1 MVQHGDFVEV
11 EDGVEFVRDGYD
23 GAVGE
28 VGGYEGLDEG
38 GGGGVEALVRM
49 GGPGLV
55 LGGTW
60 GAVVMGGDFAKGLKE
75 EKGSKTN
82 LLITSS
88 RSSTFPFLRTALARL
103 NSCFCPCDRFSSS
116 ISASSPPL
124 PSMTFHSSTF
134 CSASTISSSVTEVV
148 GSAFRRTPPSKMYGS
163 CGTATREERTCSW
176 GMVERGILSMV
187 MEPWEIGRRRRRV
200 ERREDLPL

>member
-38 GGGGVEALVRM
+38 GGGGVEALVGRAV
-49 GGPGLV
+49 LV
-55 LGGTW
+55 LVDLGT
-60 GAVVMGGDFAKGLKE
+60 GAVGWGFCKGLKRKKE
-75 EKGSKTN
+75 YTN

-88 RSSTFPFLRTALARL
+88 KSNTFPFLKTALARL
-103 NSCFCPCDRFSSS
+103 NSCLCPCDRFSSS

-124 PSMTFHSSTF
+124 PSMTSHNSTF

-148 GSAFRRTPPSKMYGS
+148 GSAFSRTLPSKMYGS

-176 GMVERGILSMV
+176 GMVERGMLSME